1 MGKNKNLERGLEK
14 EWILSVIKTHHKTTM
29 VKAVWYWLQKWE
41 MQEEFPQTQANV
53 YSMFKQGEEQGSGIT
68 GKSFGGKICG
78 IFMSHYIKK
87 KIHGAPGCFS

>member
-1 MGKNKNLERGLEK
+1 
-14 EWILSVIKTHHKTTM
+14 
-29 VKAVWYWLQKWE
+29 